1 MKKVFLTLCMALA
14 LFANGANAVEK
25 EKVER
30 PKLVVG
36 IVVDQMRWDYLYRYY
51 DMYGEGGFK
60 RLLANGFSCENM
72 MLDYVPTV
80 TAIGHTCIYTG
91 SVPSIHGIAGNDFI
105 IERTGKKMYCTDDAT
120 VRGVGS
126 DNAAGKMSP
135 RNLLVTT
142 ITDELRLAT
151 NMRSKTIG
159 ISLKDR
165 AAILPAGHTA
175 NAAYWFDAATGRW
188 ISSTYYMKERPG
200 WVEAYNKTNPVAR
213 LLSQGWNTMYPIEQ
227 YTQSTDDDTR
237 YEKPFVK
244 GQAPVM
250 PVKTAELLKTEGYGV
265 IRNTPYGNTMTLQMA
280 EEALKNEKMGQGE
293 YTDFLAVSLS
303 STDYI
308 GHQFGANAVE
318 TEDTY
323 IRLDKDL
330 ADFFNFLD
338 ENVGS
343 ENYTLFL
350 TADHAA
356 AHNVRFLADHKI
368 GGEAWKVEALEAS
381 LDSLVEARFNVK
393 DGVRAIMNYQVNLNR
408 QNLESAKADYQQ
420 VKDAVIDFLK
430 EQRGVAYV
438 IDQEKAAMAAVP
450 EPIRERVINGYNH
463 ERSGAIQIVLNPGW
477 YEGDERGTTH
487 GVWCPYDAHVP
498 LIFMGWGV
506 NRGKTF
512 RETHLTDISATLAAL
527 LKIQMPNG
535 CIGQP
540 ITEIIK

>member
-25 EKVER
+25 GKVER

-36 IVVDQMRWDYLYRYY
+36 IIVDQMRWDYLYRYY

-175 NAAYWFDAATGRW
+175 SAAYWFDAATGRW
-188 ISSTYYMKERPG
+188 ISSTYYMKELPG

-213 LLSQGWNTMYPIEQ
+213 LLAQGWNTMYPIGQ

-237 YEKPFVK
+237 YEKSFVK

-323 IRLDKDL
+323 VRLDKDL

-343 ENYTLFL
+343 GNYTLFL

-408 QNLESAKADYQQ
+408 QNLESVKADYQQ

-477 YEGDERGTTH
+477 YEGDEQGITH

-506 NRGKTF
+506 NQGKTY

-540 ITEIIK
+540 IMEIIK

>member
-188 ISSTYYMKERPG
+188 ISSTYYMKELPG

-308 GHQFGANAVE
+308 GHQH
-318 TEDTY
+318 
-323 IRLDKDL
+323 I
-330 ADFFNFLD
+330 
-338 ENVGS
+338 
-343 ENYTLFL
+343 
-350 TADHAA
+350 
-356 AHNVRFLADHKI
+356 
-368 GGEAWKVEALEAS
+368 
-381 LDSLVEARFNVK
+381 
-393 DGVRAIMNYQVNLNR
+393 
-408 QNLESAKADYQQ
+408 
-420 VKDAVIDFLK
+420 
-430 EQRGVAYV
+430 AYL
-438 IDQEKAAMAAVP
+438 P
-450 EPIRERVINGYNH
+450 
-463 ERSGAIQIVLNPGW
+463 VL
-477 YEGDERGTTH
+477 
-487 GVWCPYDAHVP
+487 
-498 LIFMGWGV
+498 
-506 NRGKTF
+506 
-512 RETHLTDISATLAAL
+512 S
-527 LKIQMPNG
+527 
-535 CIGQP
+535 
-540 ITEIIK
+540 